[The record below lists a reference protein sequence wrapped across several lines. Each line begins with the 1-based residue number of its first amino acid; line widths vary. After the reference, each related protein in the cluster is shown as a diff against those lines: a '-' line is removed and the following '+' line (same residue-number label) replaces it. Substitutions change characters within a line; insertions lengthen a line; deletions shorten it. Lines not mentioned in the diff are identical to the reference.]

1 MSEIDPDAHDLAATP
16 LHLGLGGSARAVP
29 GFSWERIEEYEA
41 ATAADGPDGRMVMSF
56 RAVGA
61 WTNWERHPVGDAVV
75 IATSGTHR
83 FIQELPD
90 GEHEIVLR
98 PGEALINP
106 AGVWHTA
113 SSDGDGGWILTI
125 TPGQGTEH
133 RPR

>member
-1 MSEIDPDAHDLAATP
+1 MSAQPDRAHDLATTP
-16 LHLGLGGSARAVP
+16 LHLGPGGSARP
-29 GFSWERIEEYEA
+29 ITGFSWEHVDEYA
-41 ATAADGPDGRMVMSF
+41 SSTGADGADGRLVMSF
-56 RAVGA
+56 HAVGP
-61 WTNWERHPVGDAVV
+61 WTSWERHPIGDEVV

-83 FIQELPD
+83 FVQELPD
-90 GEHEIVLR
+90 REHEIVLR

-113 SSDGDGGWILTI
+113 ESEGDGGWILTI